1 MNNPP
6 DHDNEE
12 PLDLSLFFAL
22 SRDVLCIAG
31 FDGYFKRF
39 NPAFVDLMGYSEEEL
54 MSRPIDSFMHPEDRL
69 LTLQHRENIKNS
81 IPMVNY
87 ENRYITRA
95 GNIVWL
101 SWTSIALEEQRLIY
115 AIAKDVTHKKQLET
129 DRNVLL
135 AQLSQINEDLKR
147 VSYTLSHDLRSSVN
161 NLLAIFSL
169 LDSSKINDQETVQ
182 FIELLKAATDNLKH
196 SLNQHVDILSQKN
209 RMHVQVE
216 TVELTPTLH
225 RVIKSLGSL
234 IQHSRATLDIDFSAC
249 EKVRFNAVY
258 LESIFL
264 NLITNAIKYLHP
276 ERPLVITIRSQ
287 ITAGNCQLIFA
298 DNGLGFDME
307 QVKGKVFGLHQQFN
321 NHTDSKGIGLYLVY
335 NHVTHLGGT
344 ITLDSALHA
353 GSTFTITFPH

>member
-1 MNNPP
+1 MNNLP
-6 DHDNEE
+6 DNDE

-22 SRDVLCIAG
+22 SRDFLCIAG
-31 FDGYFKRF
+31 FDGHFKRF
-39 NPAFVDLMGYSEEEL
+39 NPAFIALMGYSEEEL
-54 MSRPIDSFMHPEDRL
+54 LSRPIDSFMHPEDRQ
-69 LTLQHRENIKNS
+69 LTIQHRENIKNN
-81 IPMVNY
+81 IPMINY

-95 GNIVWL
+95 GDIVWL
-101 SWTSIALEEQRLIY
+101 SWTSIALKEQQLIY

-182 FIELLKAATDNLKH
+182 FIELLKGATDNLKH

-216 TVELTPTLH
+216 TVELTPTLN

-234 IQHSRATLDIDFSAC
+234 IQHSRAILDVDFSAC
-249 EKVRFNAVY
+249 ENVQFNVVY

-264 NLITNAIKYLHP
+264 NLITTAIKYAKP
-276 ERPLVITIRSQ
+276 GVRPVINIEAAVQPSGFV
-287 ITAGNCQLIFA
+287 IKVS
-298 DNGLGFDME
+298 DNGQGFDLDRLGCDW
-307 QVKGKVFGLHQQFN
+307 QLYQSFTDHVVSVPAADDLDGFASFGLDCARFVADWRGVNAICQHDNGDF
-321 NHTDSKGIGLYLVY
+321 
-335 NHVTHLGGT
+335 
-344 ITLDSALHA
+344 
-353 GSTFTITFPH
+353 F